1 MLKWSRIG
9 VLLLLRNCP
18 LVVVPFF
25 CADGGRRGRMRFGFV
40 LVHEKVIVIYF
51 VREGETI
58 YEGGA
63 SYFSLDFH
71 AYDVF
76 VNMLV
81 TT

>member
-1 MLKWSRIG
+1 
-9 VLLLLRNCP
+9 
-18 LVVVPFF
+18 
-25 CADGGRRGRMRFGFV
+25 MRFGFV